1 MEFKTKSAEEIKAMS
16 TEDLH
21 VYYLAKEKDTS
32 EKLEVR
38 LKALEVEKDSKKFEE
53 LSAEVKAMKEEQFD
67 AMKSALK
74 EQGLIVE
81 KLRNG
86 QLTAGQIVD
95 AEKSIEQVLK
105 EQNENF
111 KKTKADRHEF
121 KFDVSMP
128 RSHKAVG
135 NMTFAA
141 NVTGTMPQAL
151 RLPGVNDI
159 AEVSAVIYNLIPK
172 LNVEGNTIEWVYE
185 DAQEGAPASTAEGAV
200 KNQIDNNFVVT
211 SVALK
216 KYTAYFT
223 VSTEMLDDVNF
234 MSTWLRN
241 KLLVRLFV
249 VINNAILNHTGS
261 GNNLTGIISLATT
274 WAAGTFALT
283 VDNANNVDS
292 LVVGLNQ
299 VKLAYQSTNN
309 LAIIMHPSDVTALK
323 LIKVSSTDKNYVM
336 RLAEVGSTMI
346 LDGYPIIETTQIT
359 AGTFL
364 IVDFGKMLLAQKSG
378 MSVQVGLNGNDLINN
393 TRTIVAEWRG
403 QLIIENNDRTGIIK
417 GTFATTNAA
426 LETA

>member
-1 MEFKTKSAEEIKAMS
+1 
-16 TEDLH
+16 
-21 VYYLAKEKDTS
+21 
-32 EKLEVR
+32 
-38 LKALEVEKDSKKFEE
+38 
-53 LSAEVKAMKEEQFD
+53 
-67 AMKSALK
+67 
-74 EQGLIVE
+74 
-81 KLRNG
+81 
-86 QLTAGQIVD
+86 
-95 AEKSIEQVLK
+95 
-105 EQNENF
+105 
-111 KKTKADRHEF
+111 
-121 KFDVSMP
+121 
-128 RSHKAVG
+128 
-135 NMTFAA
+135 
-141 NVTGTMPQAL
+141 
-151 RLPGVNDI
+151 
-159 AEVSAVIYNLIPK
+159 
-172 LNVEGNTIEWVYE
+172 
-185 DAQEGAPASTAEGAV
+185 
-200 KNQIDNNFVVT
+200 
-211 SVALK
+211 
-216 KYTAYFT
+216 
-223 VSTEMLDDVNF
+223 
-234 MSTWLRN
+234 
-241 KLLVRLFV
+241 
-249 VINNAILNHTGS
+249 
-261 GNNLTGIISLATT
+261 LTGIISLATT